1 MKLLLIDLWDAEES
15 TERIEEEDARE
26 RAMRF
31 EGSGST
37 AGGASA
43 PAPGDGGGTFVAR
56 VRTGEHHCHPLCA
69 L

>member
-31 EGSGST
+31 DGSGSA

-43 PAPGDGGGTFVAR
+43 PAPGNGGGTFVAR
-56 VRTGEHHCHPLCA
+56 VRTGEYHCHPLCA